1 MKFLEKYI
9 EDNNIKSYLSFDDID
24 NIKKYMTAED
34 MKKYEE
40 QIGWNERVET
50 LEDYIAD
57 LIMNCNYMFAVEN
70 EDINYLIHLIYGC
83 EFDIEINEKGKIN
96 LIDMQGI
103 YLGGVE
109 SYEDFEDII
118 SASGRLSGSYYSDY
132 YGIEVC

>member
-9 EDNNIKSYLSFDDID
+9 EDNNIKSYLKFEDIEKI
-24 NIKKYMTAED
+24 IKNLTAEEIKEIEKELYGD
-34 MKKYEE
+34 
-40 QIGWNERVET
+40 ET
-50 LEDYIAD
+50 LEDYIYD

-83 EFDIEINEKGKIN
+83 EFDIEINKEGKID
-96 LIDMQGI
+96 LIDLQGV

-118 SASGRLSGSYYSDY
+118 SASDRLSGSYYSDY